1 MDKVIKKIRKVGRF
15 DEREDKKMNGKLIN
29 LFLQLTEEEQDQII
43 ETAES
48 LLSARLECP
57 APPR

>member
-15 DEREDKKMNGKLIN
+15 DEREDGKMNEKLIN

-43 ETAES
+43 EIAES